1 MAITRNA
8 CNSLLGVPTHQD
20 FAHMSY
26 FFTKVSKVLIDGIAR
41 NHVDCCCLFFV
52 GIVHLLTCNFISTLT
67 ARWNMDDDIPV
78 ASHTRVPACSAK
90 L

>member
-8 CNSLLGVPTHQD
+8 CKSLLGVPAHQD
-20 FAHMSY
+20 FGHIY
-26 FFTKVSKVLIDGIAR
+26 FFTKVSKVLIYGIAR

-52 GIVHLLTCNFISTLT
+52 GIVQLLTCNFISTLT

-78 ASHTRVPACSAK
+78 ASHTRVPACYAK